1 MGFGVSIFLIAAG
14 AVTRYGVDRNH
25 WGIWDLDAIGLIAMV
40 IGVLGL
46 LVSTIVWAPWRRRD
60 VIERVQEPH
69 VHVQR

>member
-1 MGFGVSIFLIAAG
+1 MGFGISIFLIAAG
-14 AVTRYGVDRNH
+14 AITRWGVDRNH
-25 WGIWDLDAIGLIAMV
+25 WGVWDLDAIGLIGMV

-60 VIERVQEPH
+60 VVETVTEPH